1 MKRIIV
7 LVLLIYSVSVLSQN
21 VEKSLILIDVDTN
34 LPIED
39 VTVYVAKTK
48 QTLLS
53 NAEGKVTFILN
64 GISNIQITHSSYNT
78 IKLRSTILKEKEN
91 AFYLKN
97 NVNGLDEIIVTK
109 KHPQKILSDI
119 VANSIRKLTIP
130 ARLKVY
136 SREFLK
142 LNGSYAYYN
151 DGLMNFQLYGKDKN
165 FKNNI
170 LLEQNRSYGLLNDEI
185 GDDALG
191 YNLNN
196 IMEKYYNFKYL
207 TPLLD
212 RGSKTKYDFL
222 IKSYSPNSDYNLMV
236 VTPLEGQKGLLD
248 DYAILYRRTKKL
260 IVEVSSVVSPMTL
273 SNIKYKK
280 AVGSKNIYKSYFKAI
295 YRIEGFD
302 YYLIGSKE
310 EIGFEKIDK
319 KKTTDL
325 EVKNS
330 FVITNFSDKNFT
342 YKESEVFKDKTLYN
356 KKNTILTNY
365 WDISGLTSTAEEKK
379 IIASFENR
387 E

>member
-1 MKRIIV
+1 M
-7 LVLLIYSVSVLSQN
+7 
-21 VEKSLILIDVDTN
+21 
-34 LPIED
+34 P
-39 VTVYVAKTK
+39 
-48 QTLLS
+48 
-53 NAEGKVTFILN
+53 
-64 GISNIQITHSSYNT
+64 
-78 IKLRSTILKEKEN
+78 
-91 AFYLKN
+91 
-97 NVNGLDEIIVTK
+97 
-109 KHPQKILSDI
+109 
-119 VANSIRKLTIP
+119 
-130 ARLKVY
+130 
-136 SREFLK
+136 
-142 LNGSYAYYN
+142 
-151 DGLMNFQLYGKDKN
+151 
-165 FKNNI
+165 
-170 LLEQNRSYGLLNDEI
+170 NDEI

-196 IMEKYYNFKYL
+196 IMENYYNFKYL

-248 DYAILYRRTKKL
+248 DYSILYNRTKKL

>member
-196 IMEKYYNFKYL
+196 IMENYYNFKYL

-248 DYAILYRRTKKL
+248 DYTILYNRTKKL

-280 AVGSKNIYKSYFKAI
+280 AVGSKNIYKSNFKAI

>member
-64 GISNIQITHSSYNT
+64 GISNIQITHSSYKT

-119 VANSIRKLTIP
+119 VANSIRRLTIP

-196 IMEKYYNFKYL
+196 IMENYYNFKYL

-248 DYAILYRRTKKL
+248 DYAILYSRTKKL

>member
-196 IMEKYYNFKYL
+196 IMENYYNFKYL

-248 DYAILYRRTKKL
+248 DYTILYNRTKKL

>member
-7 LVLLIYSVSVLSQN
+7 LVLLMYSVSVLSQN
-21 VEKSLILIDVDTN
+21 VEKSLVLKDVDTN

-78 IKLRSTILKEKEN
+78 IKVRSTILKEKEN

-119 VANSIRKLTIP
+119 VANSIRKLTMP

-151 DGLMNFQLYGKDKN
+151 DGLMNFQLYGKDKT

-196 IMEKYYNFKYL
+196 IMENYYNFKYL

-222 IKSYSPNSDYNLMV
+222 IKSYSSNSDYNLMV

-248 DYAILYRRTKKL
+248 DYTILYNRAKKL

-273 SNIKYKK
+273 SNSKYKK

-295 YRIEGFD
+295 YRIDGFG

-319 KKTTDL
+319 NKTTDL

-365 WDISGLTSTAEEKK
+365 WDISGLTSTAEEEK

>member
-196 IMEKYYNFKYL
+196 IMENYYNFKYL

-248 DYAILYRRTKKL
+248 DYAILYSRTKKL

-280 AVGSKNIYKSYFKAI
+280 AVGSKNIYKSNFKAI

>member
-196 IMEKYYNFKYL
+196 IMENYYNFKYL

-248 DYAILYRRTKKL
+248 DYSILYNRTKKL